1 MQVRAD
7 RVSLKGPHG
16 PLLPPTSL
24 VLEEGCLTVV
34 HGEPSV
40 GITALGLA
48 LAGRLKPT
56 TGTVTA
62 DPAGDLQ
69 RLVAVVDARGVS
81 EPDEALPL
89 RVVVGEELALAHR
102 PSSKDAVTKWLGQH
116 DVAPYADSR
125 FESLEPALRIRLLTS
140 LAAERDGVRVLVLD
154 APDRHT
160 STVENWADV
169 AKEHAARGFAVAVLA
184 ATTPVTALPCLPA
197 RIGETEQPDPL
208 RLYTPPEPEPAAE
221 AEPVAEQTKQLPE
234 TAELTAETETSEGDR
249 A

>member
-24 VLEEGCLTVV
+24 TVEEGCLTVV
-34 HGEPSV
+34 HGEPGV
-40 GITALGLA
+40 GITALALA

-62 DPAGDLQ
+62 DSDGDLR
-69 RLVAVVDARGVS
+69 RLVAVVDSPGVS
-81 EPDEALPL
+81 EPDEALSL
-89 RVVVGEELALAHR
+89 RVVTGEELALAHR
-102 PSSKDAVTKWLGQH
+102 PSGKDAVTAWLSQH
-116 DVAPYADSR
+116 DAGPYADSR
-125 FESLEPALRIRLLTS
+125 FESLEPALRTRLLTA

-154 APDRHT
+154 TPDRHT
-160 STVENWADV
+160 SDVGSWTAV

-184 ATTPVTALPCLPA
+184 ATTPESALPYPPA
-197 RIGETEQPDPL
+197 KVGEAEQPDPI
-208 RLYTPPEPEPAAE
+208 RLYAPPEPAE
-221 AEPVAEQTKQLPE
+221 AETEAEQTKQLPE
-234 TAELTAETETSEGDR
+234 TAELTAETENSEGDR

>member
-24 VLEEGCLTVV
+24 TLEEGCLTVV

-62 DPAGDLQ
+62 DPAGNLQ
-69 RLVAVVDARGVS
+69 RLVAVVDAPGVS

-102 PSSKDAVTKWLGQH
+102 PSGKDAVTKWLEQQ
-116 DVAPYADSR
+116 DAAPYADSR
-125 FESLEPALRIRLLTS
+125 FESIEPALRIRLLTA
-140 LAAERDGVRVLVLD
+140 LAAERDGVRVLILD

-160 STVENWADV
+160 STVDNWADV
-169 AKEHAARGFAVAVLA
+169 AKEHAARGYAVAVLA
-184 ATTPVTALPCLPA
+184 ATTPASALPCPPA

-208 RLYTPPEPEPAAE
+208 RLYTPPEPEATEPE
-221 AEPVAEQTKQLPE
+221 AQQTEQLPE
-234 TAELTAETETSEGDR
+234 TAELTAETENSEGDR

>member
-24 VLEEGCLTVV
+24 TVEEGCLTVV
-34 HGEPSV
+34 HGEPGV
-40 GITALGLA
+40 GITALALA

-62 DPAGDLQ
+62 EPEGDLR
-69 RLVAVVDARGVS
+69 RLVAVVDSPGVS
-81 EPDEALPL
+81 EPDEALSL
-89 RVVVGEELALAHR
+89 RIVAGEELALAHR
-102 PSSKDAVTKWLGQH
+102 PSSKDAVTAWLSQH
-116 DVAPYADSR
+116 DAAPYADSR
-125 FESLEPALRIRLLTS
+125 FENLEPALRIRLLAA

-160 STVENWADV
+160 SNVETWAAV

-184 ATTPVTALPCLPA
+184 ATTPESALPFPPA
-197 RIGETEQPDPL
+197 KVGEVEQPDPV
-208 RLYTPPEPEPAAE
+208 RLYAPPEPAE
-221 AEPVAEQTKQLPE
+221 AEQTQQLTD
-234 TAELTAETETSEGDR
+234 TAELTAETENSEGDR

>member
-24 VLEEGCLTVV
+24 TVEEGCLTVV
-34 HGEPSV
+34 HGEPGV
-40 GITALGLA
+40 GITALALA

-62 DPAGDLQ
+62 DPEGDLR
-69 RLVAVVDARGVS
+69 RLVAVVDSPGVS
-81 EPDEALPL
+81 EPDEALSL
-89 RVVVGEELALAHR
+89 RIVTAEELALAHR
-102 PSSKDAVTKWLGQH
+102 PSGKDAVAAWLSQH
-116 DVAPYADSR
+116 DAGPYADSR
-125 FESLEPALRIRLLTS
+125 FESLEPALRTRLLTA
-140 LAAERDGVRVLVLD
+140 LAAEREGVRVLVLD

-160 STVENWADV
+160 SDVDSWAAV

-184 ATTPVTALPCLPA
+184 ATTPVSALPYPPA
-197 RIGETEQPDPL
+197 KVGEAEQPDPV
-208 RLYTPPEPEPAAE
+208 RLYAPPDPAETSA
-221 AEPVAEQTKQLPE
+221 AEQTKQLPE
-234 TAELTAETETSEGDR
+234 TAELTAETENSEGDR

>member
-24 VLEEGCLTVV
+24 TVEEGCLTVV
-34 HGEPSV
+34 HGEPGV
-40 GITALGLA
+40 GITALALA

-62 DPAGDLQ
+62 EPEGDLR
-69 RLVAVVDARGVS
+69 RLVAVVDSPGVS
-81 EPDEALPL
+81 EPDEALSL
-89 RVVVGEELALAHR
+89 RIVTGEELALAHR
-102 PSSKDAVTKWLGQH
+102 PSSKDAVTAWLSQH
-116 DVAPYADSR
+116 DAAPYADSR
-125 FESLEPALRIRLLTS
+125 FENLEPALRIRLLTA

-160 STVENWADV
+160 SDVETWAAV

-184 ATTPVTALPCLPA
+184 ATTPESALPCSPA
-197 RIGETEQPDPL
+197 KVGEVEQPDPV
-208 RLYTPPEPEPAAE
+208 RLYAPPEPAE
-221 AEPVAEQTKQLPE
+221 AEQTKQLPD
-234 TAELTAETETSEGDR
+234 TAELTAETENSEGDR